1 MTNADWWAKQ
11 LGTQA
16 PVAQPRPANNPM
28 PPSQQP
34 MTPYQAPQPQQVAVT
49 KAQSA
54 NQTQLCPECGG
65 NNYMTPSQTI
75 ALRCYDCGYPVGQ
88 SGSRYGAL
96 TGARV
101 EGNAK
106 AALGNEAQ
114 SGWNPMPAGYNPDG
128 TKMA

>member
-1 MTNADWWAKQ
+1 
-11 LGTQA
+11 
-16 PVAQPRPANNPM
+16 
-28 PPSQQP
+28 
-34 MTPYQAPQPQQVAVT
+34 MTPQQNIAP
-49 KAQSA
+49 
-54 NQTQLCPECGG
+54 
-65 NNYMTPSQTI
+65 
-75 ALRCYDCGYPVGQ
+75 RCYDCGYPVGQ

-106 AALGNEAQ
+106 SALGNDVQ